1 MIYLVV
7 PNLRTKNGAR
17 TKKTQEN
24 RKTHGWNLQKGPHG
38 KGKTLT
44 QKYLFFLD
52 FHALIFR
59 AEGCVFKSIP
69 KNPKLKKSVRDS
81 LMSWSFLT
89 RKFKIRQK
97 IAPWNLSGSLVVLI
111 ISPKPW
117 RTWNLRNR
125 QLRKVIPG
133 KKIPKLGSSSWGRT
147 TNSGGFVWQ
156 FLEKSK
162 DFFCETYQHF
172 HPKTPV
178 VWSQKFQEDFSKN
191 RFSKHRAFW
200 ASENL
205 ANAFNDFFGDDVRN
219 TRCWGKTPETLKMN
233 VKVNLFC
240 DLGTFLVFWKK
251 SKMQFSK

>member
-1 MIYLVV
+1 
-7 PNLRTKNGAR
+7 
-17 TKKTQEN
+17 
-24 RKTHGWNLQKGPHG
+24 
-38 KGKTLT
+38 
-44 QKYLFFLD
+44 
-52 FHALIFR
+52 
-59 AEGCVFKSIP
+59 
-69 KNPKLKKSVRDS
+69 
-81 LMSWSFLT
+81 MSWSFLT

-133 KKIPKLGSSSWGRT
+133 KKNPKLGSSSWGRT

-156 FLEKSK
+156 FLKKSK

-178 VWSQKFQEDFSKN
+178 VWSQKFQEDFSKT

-205 ANAFNDFFGDDVRN
+205 ANAFNVFFGDDVRTLGAGEKRQKLWRWTSKWIFFVIWGLFWCFGKNPKCSSPNSELISMVLNLQSYN
-219 TRCWGKTPETLKMN
+219 TNPPGVSSVAKYGW
-233 VKVNLFC
+233 KVSSESK
-240 DLGTFLVFWKK
+240 LGQPQQNATSWFRGPVALRIGSWIYGF
-251 SKMQFSK
+251 